1 MKEQFWTTE
10 RIYEETMQHV
20 APLPS
25 QAAYARNL
33 AAIFSMHIHK
43 NQLIDDGIS
52 SDELPAPSAV
62 VVAPTGQGKTYLIQK
77 MAEYVGLNVIIIDC
91 GTLAAEG
98 WKGISLSQRLA
109 AAFKEVKDED
119 TFARSFLFLDE
130 VDKLKFWGTKNDQG
144 NAMTSLL

>member
-10 RIYEETMQHV
+10 KIYQRTMQQV

-33 AAIFSMHIHK
+33 ATIISMHIHR
-43 NQLIDDGIS
+43 NQLIDDGVS
-52 SDELPAPSAV
+52 PDELPAPSAV
-62 VVAPTGQGKTYLIQK
+62 VVAPTGQGKTYLIRK
-77 MAEYVGLNVIIIDC
+77 MTECVGLNTIIVDC

-109 AAFKEVKDED
+109 AAS
-119 TFARSFLFLDE
+119 R
-130 VDKLKFWGTKNDQG
+130 KLKTKIPSPEVFCSWTRPISLDFG
-144 NAMTSLL
+144 APRTTRAMP